1 MAALFHRPF
10 RLSMRHGVVAAGVA
24 AVLGIGIVSF
34 AQDDAET
41 GPSPYPGRWTVV
53 VNDDPDAEPEPVSE
67 RGLVYK
73 TFDMAPCGK
82 DLCAVS
88 VSDAGTCG
96 PTLFKISAKKAAN
109 FDYLEGRAMWGKKK
123 KNLVIYMARGDTPD
137 QNSFDLY
144 IGDGHD
150 FGERSDNI
158 PKYYAY
164 YTPAGA
170 ARCVVTPT

>member
-1 MAALFHRPF
+1 MGSLFHRMGG
-10 RLSMRHGVVAAGVA
+10 LSIRHGVLGAGLA
-24 AVLGIGIVSF
+24 AVLGIGITGF
-34 AQDDAET
+34 AQDTET
-41 GPSPYPGRWTVV
+41 GPSPYPGRWTVAST
-53 VNDDPDAEPEPVSE
+53 DGPDEAPVSE

-88 VSDAGTCG
+88 VSANGACG
-96 PTLFKISAKKAAN
+96 ATLFKISAKKAAN
-109 FDYLEGRAMWGKKK
+109 FDYLEGRAAWGKKK
-123 KNLVIYMARGDTPD
+123 KNLVIYMARGDAPD

-170 ARCVVTPT
+170 ARCVVTPS